1 MDRLLEA
8 TSRAERDHFWF
19 HGFRRFVTP
28 LLEQAAAGRH
38 HLLSLD
44 CGCGTGNNLALLRAH
59 GRAVGIDLTV
69 SGLKYARARGDHAV
83 AQASAAALPFESG
96 TFDLVA
102 SFDVI
107 YSLPDTIERAAVSE
121 MFRVLKPGGCL
132 VLNVAALE
140 ILRGNHSI
148 LSGEVRRYSRRTLRA
163 TLEAAGFA
171 IERMTFTNATLLPIV
186 AVTRGLQRL
195 SGHQESV
202 DEISI
207 PPAPVNA
214 ALKALLDLESAALR
228 VMNMPIGTSLLCLA
242 KKR

>member
-8 TSRAERDHFWF
+8 TARAERDHFWF
-19 HGFRRFVTP
+19 RGFRRFVRP
-28 LLEQAAAGRH
+28 LLEQAAAGRE

-69 SGLKYARARGDHAV
+69 SGLTYAASRGDHAV

-107 YSLPDTIERAAVSE
+107 YSLPDTIERAAVAE

-148 LSGEVRRYSRRTLRA
+148 LSGELRRYSRRTLRL
-163 TLEAAGFA
+163 TLEGAGFA

-186 AVTRGLQRL
+186 AATRGLQRL
-195 SGHQESV
+195 SGHKESEE
-202 DEISI
+202 EIRI
-207 PPAPVNA
+207 PAPPVNA
-214 ALKALLDLESAALR
+214 VLKAMLAVEAAALR
-228 VMNMPIGTSLLCLA
+228 MVDMPLGTSLLCLA
-242 KKR
+242 RKG